1 MEVALTLLDKY
12 VEDLCFFLSK
22 TTFYITFRLLKSFT
36 NIFAIE
42 QELVKCLSEHNCCI
56 IKYRFTLLNADH
68 MLGLTL

>member
-12 VEDLCFFLSK
+12 VENLCFFLSK
-22 TTFYITFRLLKSFT
+22 TTFYITFSLLESFT

-42 QELVKCLSEHNCCI
+42 QELVKCLGEHNRCI
-56 IKYRFTLLNADH
+56 IEHLLTLLNADH